1 MSNGLII
8 TIMVYIRNWADR
20 RVIQR
25 VTLHQ
30 NDEINICVSLM
41 FIILEPC
48 TQNSTKQQIAL

>member
-1 MSNGLII
+1 
-8 TIMVYIRNWADR
+8 MVYIRNWADR

-30 NDEINICVSLM
+30 NDEINICVSLV
-41 FIILEPC
+41 FIILGPC

>member
-1 MSNGLII
+1 VSNGLII
-8 TIMVYIRNWADR
+8 MIMVYIRNWADR

-30 NDEINICVSLM
+30 NDEINICVSLV
-41 FIILEPC
+41 FIILGPC